1 MKAASMRKLMAV
13 ASGAAVLSMAFAGT
27 AMADGYPDDT
37 INLICHAAAGGGSDS
52 MSREVAQLLQDQQG
66 WTVTVENRTG
76 GSGSVAMQ
84 YVMSQKPDG
93 YTIGTA
99 PVELSMIGALGYAD
113 ITPDDVQLL
122 GCTMHWPAALYV
134 SEDAPYNNLEEF
146 VDYCTENPGAVS
158 IANSG
163 IGSIWHIAS
172 CVLADKTGIEINY
185 VPYDGAQGA
194 ITALLGKEIEA
205 AIVGT
210 SEGYTYVESGDVK
223 CIAVFGEERSEVLP
237 DVETA
242 IEQGYEITVNCWV
255 GLLAPK
261 GLEDDVLDTL
271 VSAIQEAC
279 ESDEYIEFCQGRGC
293 DYTFMDPDEFL
304 EMANADTEYYA
315 QLISDLG
322 ITQ

>member
-1 MKAASMRKLMAV
+1 MKKSVFAKVMAIVSAAAIMTAAFSV
-13 ASGAAVLSMAFAGT
+13 AAA
-27 AMADGYPDDT
+27 ADYPEDT
-37 INLICHAAAGGGSDS
+37 INLICHAAAGGGSDA

-66 WTVTVENRTG
+66 WTVTVENKTG

-84 YVMSQKPDG
+84 YVMSMNPDG

-99 PVELSMIGALGYAD
+99 PVELSMINALGYAE
-113 ITPDDVQLL
+113 ITPDNVDLL

-134 SEDAPYNNLEEF
+134 SADAPYNNLKEF
-146 VDYCTENPGAVS
+146 VDYCTENPGAIS

-205 AIVGT
+205 AVVGS

-223 CIAVFGEERSEVLP
+223 CLAVFGEEKSEVLP

-242 IEQGYEITVNCWV
+242 IEQGYDITVNCWV

-261 GLEDDVLDTL
+261 GLDEAVKTTL
-271 VSAIQEAC
+271 VDAIRQAV
-279 ESDEYIEFCQGRGC
+279 ESDEYIEFCKGRGC
-293 DYTFMDPDEFL
+293 DYSFLDPDEFL

-315 QLISDLG
+315 QLISELG
-322 ITQ
+322 IAE